1 MNKFKITRFILFPII
16 IIADFLQNNFTNYF
30 TPMNLGPV
38 TTKSWSKMINNFFKK
53 KDFVLDYGCG
63 VGFFC
68 RLFNHKK
75 YLGIDINKNFIISA
89 KKKNRKYK
97 FTDFDSKDIKKY
109 NINSILIN
117 NVIHHLS
124 DKQVKDS
131 FRFLRTNSKKKSKIL
146 IVEPL
151 FPNNFF
157 SLQFFL
163 KALDIGNFIRS
174 KEQYL
179 KILKEP
185 RASLEELKAKST

>member
-89 KKKNRKYK
+89 KKK
-97 FTDFDSKDIKKY
+97 TES
-109 NINSILIN
+109 INLQISIVRTLKNTILI
-117 NVIHHLS
+117 
-124 DKQVKDS
+124 
-131 FRFLRTNSKKKSKIL
+131 
-146 IVEPL
+146 
-151 FPNNFF
+151 
-157 SLQFFL
+157 QF
-163 KALDIGNFIRS
+163 
-174 KEQYL
+174 
-179 KILKEP
+179 
-185 RASLEELKAKST
+185 